1 MKLKPDWLE
10 ILTTAARR
18 APVELPDP
26 LPSTAERVLAYAR
39 SQGAPWWDYLA
50 LRAAITGVAMAA
62 VLLTM
67 SLMRPGQS
75 QAQDARAVAEIELLL
90 SIP

>member
-1 MKLKPDWLE
+1 MKLKPNWLE
-10 ILTTAARR
+10 ILTTAVRH

-26 LPSTAERVLAYAR
+26 LTRTVERVLAHAR
-39 SQGAPWWDYLA
+39 LQEASWWDYLA

-62 VLLTM
+62 VLLTA
-67 SLMRPGQS
+67 SLMWSGHS
-75 QAQDARAVAEIELLL
+75 QAQEARTIAEMELLL